1 MQLTRAADYAVRVMV
16 HLAGL
21 PPGTR
26 PSRAALA
33 EAADVPEQFLSK
45 VLQALSRARFI
56 SSHRGTA
63 GGFELAANPNELT
76 LLDVM
81 EAIEGPTRLNTCLFP
96 GRACERQSWCAAH
109 LVWADAQR
117 AMLAVLRRATIAQ
130 LAEQSAARRDLL
142 ERISG

>member
-21 PPGTR
+21 PPATR

-33 EAADVPEQFLSK
+33 EAAEVPEQFLSK
-45 VLQALSRARFI
+45 VVQALSRARLI

-63 GGFELAANPNELT
+63 GGFELSANPTEVT

-96 GRACERQSWCAAH
+96 GHGCERQSWCAAH